1 MANYDLIVDLD
12 IEKLINKHYTPKL
25 HEAFDKGLKIGINKF
40 ARQIEI
46 KLKENLTKYKL
57 NGLTNQIK
65 ISIEGL
71 GIKAEIL
78 EGGNYYAMYVEYGT
92 GVVGENF
99 SHPKAAERDWM
110 YDINSHGDS
119 GWWYPSN
126 AEDTNPTKYKSAT
139 GWWAWTAGQASRP
152 FMYETWLWARRS
164 FHSVL
169 SSSIEKEI
177 YNELRRM
184 GG

>member
-1 MANYDLIVDLD
+1 MSNYDLVIDLD
-12 IEKLINKHYTPKL
+12 IDKLMNKHYTPEL
-25 HEAFDKGLKIGINKF
+25 HKAFDRGLKKGIDKFAIQIGIKLRENLIKYKLDGL
-40 ARQIEI
+40 ARQI
-46 KLKENLTKYKL
+46 KV
-57 NGLTNQIK
+57 
-65 ISIEGL
+65 SVEGF

-78 EGGNYYAMYVEYGT
+78 EGGEYYAMYVEYGT

-126 AEDTNPTKYKSAT
+126 SEDPNPTKYNSET

-152 FMYETWLWARRS
+152 FMYETWLWARQS
-164 FHSVL
+164 FHNVL
-169 SSSIEKEI
+169 NKSIEKEI
-177 YNELRRM
+177 YKELRKM
-184 GG
+184 GR